1 MELARR
7 IAVVGVGETRYE
19 RRSSRELAELRREA
33 ARAAIADAGLEA
45 AAVDGLIVPGAGYA
59 ELHELARDLGIR
71 GQFHAAS
78 CFHSGTAVVAAPLQ
92 AALAIQVR
100 PARTVL
106 FWHGVAL
113 GNEPRRQGRQ

>member
-7 IAVVGVGETRYE
+7 IAGVGVGEPRYG
-19 RRSSRELAELRREA
+19 RRSSRGLAALRREA
-33 ARAAIADAGLEA
+33 ACAALTDAGLEA

-78 CFHSGTAVVAAPLQ
+78 CFHSGTAVGAAPPP
-92 AALAIQVR
+92 AGPPVPGR
-100 PARTVL
+100 PGRPL
-106 FWHGVAL
+106 
-113 GNEPRRQGRQ
+113 PRPPGASRGDQR